1 MGVAVGEGASVGV
14 GLIVAV
20 GVGTSDTGVL
30 VVAGKGVSV
39 GERVGAPVGVGVG
52 SEALSK
58 SHWSKVRPAKTLAYV
73 DRIVTLWPVLTE
85 VTWLSRSGGSRHL
98 IPSGGPDFNLM

>member
-1 MGVAVGEGASVGV
+1 MAVGGGSSAGVGV
-14 GLIVAV
+14 IVAV

-30 VVAGKGVSV
+30 VVVGEGVSV
-39 GERVGAPVGVGVG
+39 GERVGAPVGVGGG
-52 SEALSK
+52 SESLSK

-85 VTWLSRSGGSRHL
+85 VSWLLRSGGNRHL
-98 IPSGGPDFNLM
+98 MPSGDPDFNLI